1 MLRRDTLIALVAGV
15 AIGGAAVAWLR
26 PAHPVVTAPVAPPV
40 TEGVAACELTDREV
54 LDRCN
59 LLVAPALFANR
70 FLGVKAL
77 QHPLDAWVTLELIA
91 EQRPDVIVD
100 VGTHEGGS
108 AALWATMLEQVNP
121 DGRVISIDI
130 EDLVTSAAELPVVQE
145 RVEFLI
151 GSSTDAAIVA
161 EVKRRVGDAK
171 ALVILDSLHTR
182 EHVLAE
188 LEAYSELI
196 AVGGYI
202 VVQDTVADR
211 YDPRVLADVGY
222 STAAIES
229 FERWAADHP
238 ALGVFRLT
246 RSAGA
251 GAGGAVAAFLAT
263 HSDFAIDKSRE
274 RYHLTNNWN
283 GYLRRVR

>member
-15 AIGGAAVAWLR
+15 VIGAAVVAWLR
-26 PAHPVVTAPVAPPV
+26 PPPPVVTAPAVEP
-40 TEGVAACELTDREV
+40 GVASAAECELTDREV
-54 LDRCN
+54 IDRCN

-77 QHPLDAWVTLELIA
+77 QHPLDVWVTLELIA

-151 GSSTDAAIVA
+151 GSSIDPAIVA
-161 EVKRRVGDAK
+161 EVKRRVGGAK

-202 VVQDTVADR
+202 VVQDTVPDR
-211 YDPRVLADVGY
+211 YDPRVLANLGY
-222 STAAIES
+222 SPGAIES

-238 ALGVFRLT
+238 ALGVFRLA

-251 GAGGAVAAFLAT
+251 GAGGAVAAFLTARG
-263 HSDFAIDKSRE
+263 DFAIDKTRE
-274 RYHLTNNWN
+274 RYQLTNNWN
-283 GYLRRVR
+283 GYLRRIR